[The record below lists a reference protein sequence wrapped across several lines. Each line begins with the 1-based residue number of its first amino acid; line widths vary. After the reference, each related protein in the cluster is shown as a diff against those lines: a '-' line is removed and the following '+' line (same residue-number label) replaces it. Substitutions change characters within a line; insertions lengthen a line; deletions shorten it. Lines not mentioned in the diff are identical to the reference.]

1 MSAPAGTA
9 SPPTQ
14 WVGTPYPLGASYDG
28 TGTNFSIFS
37 SVAEGVELCL
47 FDDAS
52 PDGRRNETRI
62 ELSEVDGHIWHVYL
76 PDVRPGQHYGWR
88 VHGPWDP
95 AAGLWCNSSKLLID
109 PYGKAIEG
117 EVDWSPA
124 CFGYD
129 FDDND
134 KPNLDDSAP
143 HVPLC
148 VVSDPFFDW
157 GNDRPPSRPMHE
169 SVIYETHVR
178 GLTMTHPAVPD
189 ELRGTYAAIAHPAI
203 LDHLTQ
209 LGVTA
214 VELMP
219 VHQFIHDHHLQQR
232 GLRNYWGYNSVA
244 YLTPHNGYSA
254 RGPMGAAQ
262 EFKAMVKALHEAGME
277 VILDVV
283 YNHTAEGNHLG
294 PTLSMRGIDNP
305 AYYRLVDGEPRYY
318 LDFTGT
324 GNSMNMRHPHV
335 LQLIMDSLRY
345 WHLDM
350 HVDGYRFDLA
360 SALAR
365 ELYEV
370 DRLSAFFDVVQQ
382 DPVISQVKLIAEPWD
397 VGEGGYQVGK
407 FPPQWSEWNGK
418 YRDTI
423 RDFWRGEPST
433 LAEFGYRF
441 TGSSDLYEADTRRP
455 MASINFVT
463 CHDGFPLADLVAYN
477 EKHNHAN
484 GEENRDGESH
494 NRSWNHGVEGPT
506 DDPQINELRARQRRN
521 FIATLMLS
529 QGVPML
535 SGGDEIGRTQ
545 GGNNNVYC
553 QDNELAWYDWST
565 VDDEMMDWTRRLVRL
580 RASHPVFRRRRWFQG
595 RVIRGVEDMAWFRA
609 DGDEMSDEDWDTGHA
624 KSVGVFMNGK
634 TMRST
639 DPYGNRIVDATFL
652 VLFNASEL
660 DLDWYLPD
668 SQWGRRWIVELD
680 SADPVA
686 GTPEAASRYVDAA
699 DTISVTSRSLILL
712 RETEVAPPAAHPA
725 IKQAARKRAKKRAPA
740 R

>member
-1 MSAPAGTA
+1 MPQPAR
-9 SPPTQ
+9 PTTPRQ
-14 WVGTPYPLGASYDG
+14 WVGSPHPLGATYDG
-28 TGTNFSIFS
+28 SGTNFSLFS

-47 FDDAS
+47 LGDSS
-52 PDGRRNETRI
+52 PQGRRDETRI
-62 ELSEVDGHIWHVYL
+62 DVSEVDGHIWHVYL
-76 PDVRPGQHYGWR
+76 PEVRPGQHYGWR

-95 AAGLWCNSSKLLID
+95 ARGLWCNATKLLID
-109 PYGKAIEG
+109 PYARAIDG

-129 FDDND
+129 QSDHD
-134 KPNLDDSAP
+134 KPNFDDSAP
-143 HVPLC
+143 HVPLA

-157 GNDRPPSRPMHE
+157 GNDRPPSTPMHKT
-169 SVIYETHVR
+169 VIYEAHVR
-178 GLTMTHPAVPD
+178 GLTMRHPGVPD
-189 ELRGTYAAIAHPAI
+189 ELRGTYSGIAHPTVI
-203 LDHLTQ
+203 DHLTR

-214 VELMP
+214 IELMP
-219 VHQFIHDHHLQQR
+219 VHQFIHDHRLR
-232 GLRNYWGYNSVA
+232 EMGLRNYWGYNSVGFLA
-244 YLTPHNGYSA
+244 PHNGYSS
-254 RGPMGAAQ
+254 RGPLSAAQ
-262 EFKAMVKALHEAGME
+262 EFKGMVKALHKAGIE

-305 AYYRLVDGEPRYY
+305 AYYRLNDGDEGHY

-345 WHLDM
+345 WRLDM
-350 HVDGYRFDLA
+350 HVDGFRFDLA

-397 VGEGGYQVGK
+397 VGEGGYQVGN
-407 FPPQWSEWNGK
+407 FPPQWSEWNGQ
-418 YRDTI
+418 YRDVI

-441 TGSSDLYEADTRRP
+441 TGSSDLYEADSRKP

-463 CHDGFPLADLVAYN
+463 CHDGFTLSDLVSYN
-477 EKHNHAN
+477 DKHNMAN

-506 DDPQINELRARQRRN
+506 DDEAIIELRSRQRRN
-521 FIATLMLS
+521 MIATLMLS

-545 GGNNNVYC
+545 QGNNNGYC
-553 QDNELAWYDWST
+553 QDSELSWHDWP
-565 VDDEMMDWTRRLVRL
+565 DADEDFLEWTRRLAAF
-580 RASHPVFRRRRWFQG
+580 RAEHPVFRRRRWFQG
-595 RVIRGVEDMAWFRA
+595 RNIRGIDDMAWFRP
-609 DGDEMSDEDWDTGHA
+609 DGLEMSDEDWETGHA
-624 KSVGVFMNGK
+624 KAVGVFVNGE
-634 TMRST
+634 SIQAT
-639 DPYGNRIVDATFL
+639 DPFGGRVVDDTFL
-652 VLFNASEL
+652 LLFNASEL
-660 DLDWYLPD
+660 DLDWQLPTAE
-668 SQWGRRWIVELD
+668 WGARWVTTLD
-680 SADPVA
+680 TADPSIGTSERPSRACGA
-686 GTPEAASRYVDAA
+686 GSTLIVMN
-699 DTISVTSRSLILL
+699 RSLIVLCRTPL
-712 RETEVAPPAAHPA
+712 TPSGAHPTL
-725 IKQAARKRAKKRAPA
+725 R
-740 R
+740 

>member
-1 MSAPAGTA
+1 MPDMVESQ
-9 SPPTQ
+9 PPRQ

-28 TGTNFSIFS
+28 SGTNFSIFS

-47 FDDAS
+47 FGDATLV
-52 PDGRRNETRI
+52 GRKDEVQIDVT
-62 ELSEVDGHIWHVYL
+62 EVDGHIWHVYL

-95 AAGLWCNSSKLLID
+95 GRGLWCNPTKLLID
-109 PYGKAIEG
+109 PYGKAIDG

-124 CFGYD
+124 CFGYE
-129 FDDND
+129 FDDPD
-134 KPNLDDSAP
+134 QPNHDDSAP

-148 VVSDPFFDW
+148 VVSDPYFEW
-157 GNDRPPSRPMHE
+157 GNDRPPATPMHE
-169 SVIYETHVR
+169 TVIYETHVR
-178 GLTMTHPAVPD
+178 GLTMQHPGVPE
-189 ELRGTYAAIAHPAI
+189 ELRGTYAGLSHPVI
-203 LDHLTQ
+203 VEHLHD

-219 VHQFIHDHHLQQR
+219 VHQFIHDHHLFQK
-232 GLRNYWGYNSVA
+232 GLRNYWGYNSIA
-244 YLTPHNGYSA
+244 YLTPHNEYSA
-254 RGPMGAAQ
+254 RGPIGAAQ
-262 EFKAMVKALHEAGME
+262 EFKGMVKALHEAGIE

-305 AYYRLVDGEPRYY
+305 AYYRLMDGDPRHY

-324 GNSMNMRHPHV
+324 GNSMNMRQPHV

-350 HVDGYRFDLA
+350 HVDGFRFDLA

-433 LAEFGYRF
+433 LAEFAYRF

-463 CHDGFPLADLVAYN
+463 CHDGFTLNDLVSYN
-477 EKHNHAN
+477 EKHNMAN

-506 DDPQINELRARQRRN
+506 DDPEIVELRARQRRN
-521 FIATLMLS
+521 FVATLMLS

-545 GGNNNVYC
+545 NGNNNVYC
-553 QDNELAWYDWST
+553 QDNETAWYDWSN
-565 VDDEMMDWTRRLVRL
+565 VDEEMLEWTKRLVKL
-580 RASHPVFRRRRWFQG
+580 QNAHPVFRRRRWFQG
-595 RVIRGVEDMAWFRA
+595 RQIRGIEDMAWFRP
-609 DGDEMSDEDWDTGHA
+609 DGDEMSDENWDSGHA
-624 KSVGVFMNGK
+624 KSVGVFMNGAGI
-634 TMRST
+634 RST
-639 DPYGNRIVDATFL
+639 DQYGSRILDDTFM

-660 DLDWYLPD
+660 DLEWRTPTAR
-668 SQWGRRWIVELD
+668 WGARWVVVLD

-686 GTPEAASRYVDAA
+686 GSADASSRYVDAGG
-699 DTISVTSRSLILL
+699 TLPVTSRSLVLL
-712 RETEVAPPAAHPA
+712 RQTDAAPTPSHPA
-725 IKQAARKRAKKRAPA
+725 KRAAKKTPAKKRAA
-740 R
+740 SR